1 MKEKTVK
8 MKNLHIVSVFVI
20 LLINCSYFTTKSNTN
35 KMNMSSLINQGNAY
49 WGKRVDPKSAK
60 LAVLFYKKAFEL
72 NQTDLNLA
80 ASLSKAYYFQAY
92 YVESDLIKRDALYV
106 KGAESAL
113 KGFENS
119 IFYQS
124 FSDTTKFENNKIKLE
139 AIKKAPIETI
149 GVLFWWATNHGKFL
163 INKPVIDRI
172 GSREILEIAMH
183 RISTL
188 DEDYYYGGPRRFFGM
203 FYSRLPGVPLDRAK
217 LNFDKSL
224 LDNPNFFGTRVL
236 RAQYYHTK
244 LGNRELFEEDLEFII
259 KGDPSLLPDAMPEN
273 LFEQEKAKELLNNA
287 TILFE

>member
-1 MKEKTVK
+1 MKEITVK
-8 MKNLHIVSVFVI
+8 MKNLHIVSIFVI
-20 LLINCSYFTTKSNTN
+20 LLIYCSYLTTKSNTN

-92 YVESDLIKRDALYV
+92 YVESDLTKRDTLYV

-203 FYSRLPGVPLDRAK
+203 LYSRLPGVPLDRAK